1 MVGDRM
7 SNFIITRDLDNA
19 SDELRH
25 WKYIKREK
33 GKNGKWR
40 YIYNDSELKKYN
52 KGIVE
57 TKEKNTATEQ
67 SKDTIKYQ
75 KSNNLFDKESYV
87 KSESLVGKKKKNS
100 YTTKSQGRI
109 SRAQAKGEKWIYNN
123 FLK

>member
-1 MVGDRM
+1 M
-7 SNFIITRDLDNA
+7 SDFIITRDLDNT

-40 YIYNDSELKKYN
+40 YIYNDSELKKYD
-52 KGIVE
+52 KGTVE

-67 SKDTIKYQ
+67 SKDTVKYQ
-75 KSNNLFDKESYV
+75 KSNKLFDKESYV
-87 KSESLVGKKKKNS
+87 KSESLVGKKKKTS